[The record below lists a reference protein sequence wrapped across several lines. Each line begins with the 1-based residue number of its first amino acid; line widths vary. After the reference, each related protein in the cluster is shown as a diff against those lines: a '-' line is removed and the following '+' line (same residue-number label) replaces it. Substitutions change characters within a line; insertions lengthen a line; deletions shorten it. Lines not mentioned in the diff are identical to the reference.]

1 MIHSQVARQ
10 APEAGDSG
18 KTEGQSGLPAD
29 PALVLVLLGTV
40 AALCGQW
47 LVGRNARGEW
57 VALVYASAVALFL
70 AGVAGWAPSRVE
82 SAVEDGPAPSGP
94 PPPGRRGAG
103 VRWPLAAA
111 ALALGAVSFLASG
124 GTEAPLGPREL
135 AVLCQGAGAR
145 VLQGNQFTPLGVTSW
160 VLAVAL
166 GLAACWQRDGA
177 PSGQPSGQPSG
188 ATAGPGWGAR
198 LRRLSLD
205 RPAGLGAGAGG
216 AVAERES
223 ERGGSSGAR
232 GALRLSWTAIALGAV
247 ILCGTGVL
255 FFRLDQVPA
264 EMTSDHA
271 EKLLDA
277 QTVLDGQRPIF
288 FPCNTGREALQFYLI
303 AAMTPLTGDAG
314 PGYLTMKLGTAL
326 VAATTLPF
334 TFLFA
339 RVIGGTG
346 LALLAT
352 AVLASTRW
360 LWQVGR
366 VGLRF
371 PFPPAFGAAIFYFL
385 VKALVDRRR
394 NDFLLCGLVL
404 GAAQHSY
411 TALRFAPLAVLACVG
426 IALLADARRRDRPDA
441 PARRGALLTDTAL
454 LFAIAGLV
462 SLPLLSYALDQPYAF
477 FFRGASRLA
486 SDSLAAPLR
495 DLLPVLLDN
504 VRRALL
510 MFNWRGDV
518 VWVNTIPGE
527 PILDPLSGAFFV
539 LGCAYALYRVL
550 RRGDVPY
557 LYLLVLLFV
566 GLLPSILSLA
576 YPGENPSTV
585 RAGMA
590 LPPTAVLVALPML
603 LLTRRLASWVGGSSG
618 VWAGG
623 IALAALL
630 VPVARINAEQYFRV
644 YAWQHSAASQHSAKV
659 AQAVAGFLALG
670 GRREDVYVIPWQH
683 WFDTRLLAIQVG
695 DLRWEPILWGVEE
708 ARRTDG
714 LPRPRLYLVHPDD
727 GDALAS
733 LSRWYPGA
741 AVHVHDLRETG
752 GQPYL
757 VTVLVPPG
765 TVAAAQGE
773 ESGAA
778 RAGVPAASTL
788 GR

>member
-1 MIHSQVARQ
+1 
-10 APEAGDSG
+10 
-18 KTEGQSGLPAD
+18 
-29 PALVLVLLGTV
+29 V

-70 AGVAGWAPSRVE
+70 AGVAGETLARPRKAPGAPAAPGAPE
-82 SAVEDGPAPSGP
+82 TNAAGDGHDDSAGS

-103 VRWPLAAA
+103 VRWPLAAG
-111 ALALGAVSFLASG
+111 ALALGALSLLASG

-166 GLAACWQRDGA
+166 GLAACWQRV
-177 PSGQPSGQPSG
+177 GQPSG
-188 ATAGPGWGAR
+188 TGWGAR
-198 LRRLSLD
+198 FRPLSLD
-205 RPAGLGAGAGG
+205 RP
-216 AVAERES
+216 
-223 ERGGSSGAR
+223 
-232 GALRLSWTAIALGAV
+232 ALRLSWTAIALGAI
-247 ILCGTGVL
+247 ILCGTGAL

-303 AAMTPLTGDAG
+303 AAMTPLTGDTQ
-314 PGYLTMKLGTAL
+314 PGYMTMKLGTAL

-426 IALLADARRRDRPDA
+426 IALLADARRRDLADA
-441 PARRGALLTDTAL
+441 PSQRAGFSPHSPPPARRGALLTDTAL
-454 LFAIAGLV
+454 LVAIAGLV

-486 SDSLAAPLR
+486 SDSLAGPPR
-495 DLLPVLLDN
+495 DLPPVLLDN

-576 YPGENPSTV
+576 YPGENPSIV

-603 LLTRRLASWVGGSSG
+603 LLS
-618 VWAGG
+618 
-623 IALAALL
+623 
-630 VPVARINAEQYFRV
+630 
-644 YAWQHSAASQHSAKV
+644 
-659 AQAVAGFLALG
+659 
-670 GRREDVYVIPWQH
+670 
-683 WFDTRLLAIQVG
+683 
-695 DLRWEPILWGVEE
+695 
-708 ARRTDG
+708 
-714 LPRPRLYLVHPDD
+714 
-727 GDALAS
+727 
-733 LSRWYPGA
+733 
-741 AVHVHDLRETG
+741 
-752 GQPYL
+752 
-757 VTVLVPPG
+757 
-765 TVAAAQGE
+765 
-773 ESGAA
+773 
-778 RAGVPAASTL
+778 
-788 GR
+788 

>member
-1 MIHSQVARQ
+1 M
-10 APEAGDSG
+10 
-18 KTEGQSGLPAD
+18 
-29 PALVLVLLGTV
+29 
-40 AALCGQW
+40 
-47 LVGRNARGEW
+47 
-57 VALVYASAVALFL
+57 
-70 AGVAGWAPSRVE
+70 
-82 SAVEDGPAPSGP
+82 
-94 PPPGRRGAG
+94 
-103 VRWPLAAA
+103 RWPLAAG
-111 ALALGAVSFLASG
+111 ALVMGAVSFFASG
-124 GTEAPLGPREL
+124 GTEAPLGPRGL
-135 AVLCQGAGAR
+135 AELCQGAGAR

-166 GLAACWQRDGA
+166 GLAACWQRVGA
-177 PSGQPSGQPSG
+177 PSGAG
-188 ATAGPGWGAR
+188 AEPGWEARFRR
-198 LRRLSLD
+198 LRAG
-205 RPAGLGAGAGG
+205 RPT
-216 AVAERES
+216 
-223 ERGGSSGAR
+223 
-232 GALRLSWTAIALGAV
+232 LRLSWTAIALGAV
-247 ILCGTGVL
+247 ILCGAGAL

-303 AAMTPLTGDAG
+303 AAMTPLTGGAGGAGGAG
-314 PGYLTMKLGTAL
+314 PGYMTMKLGTAL

-339 RVIGGTG
+339 RVIGGPG

-385 VKALVDRRR
+385 VKALVGRRR

-426 IALLADARRRDRPDA
+426 IALLADARHRDLADA
-441 PARRGALLTDTAL
+441 PARPAGSSPPPGLRRTTRTDEAVSRAALTRRRPRPPTRRGALLTDTAL

-462 SLPLLSYALDQPYAF
+462 SLPLLRYAFDQPYTF
-477 FFRGASRLA
+477 IFRGASRLA
-486 SDSLAAPLR
+486 SDNLAGPPR

-518 VWVNTIPGE
+518 VWVNTIAGE

-576 YPGENPSTV
+576 YPGENPSIV

-603 LLTRRLASWVGGSSG
+603 LLSRRLASWVGGRSG

-623 IALAALL
+623 IALAGLL

-644 YAWQHSAASQHSAKV
+644 YARQHSAASQHSARV

-670 GRREDVYVIPWQH
+670 GRREDVYALPWPH

-695 DLRWEPILWGVEE
+695 DIRWQPNLWGVEE
-708 ARRTDG
+708 ARLADG

-727 GDALAS
+727 GEALAS
-733 LSRWYPGA
+733 LSQWYPGA
-741 AVHVHDLRETG
+741 AVHIHDLHETG

-757 VTVLVPPG
+757 VTVLVPPE
-765 TVAAAQGE
+765 TVAAAQPG
-773 ESGAA
+773 
-778 RAGVPAASTL
+778 
-788 GR
+788 

>member
-1 MIHSQVARQ
+1 M
-10 APEAGDSG
+10 
-18 KTEGQSGLPAD
+18 
-29 PALVLVLLGTV
+29 
-40 AALCGQW
+40 
-47 LVGRNARGEW
+47 
-57 VALVYASAVALFL
+57 
-70 AGVAGWAPSRVE
+70 
-82 SAVEDGPAPSGP
+82 
-94 PPPGRRGAG
+94 
-103 VRWPLAAA
+103 RWPLAAG

-177 PSGQPSGQPSG
+177 PSGQPSG

-198 LRRLSLD
+198 FRRLSLD
-205 RPAGLGAGAGG
+205 RP
-216 AVAERES
+216 
-223 ERGGSSGAR
+223 
-232 GALRLSWTAIALGAV
+232 ALRLSWTAIALGAV

-303 AAMTPLTGDAG
+303 AAMTPLTGDAQ

-426 IALLADARRRDRPDA
+426 IALLADARRRDRADA
-441 PARRGALLTDTAL
+441 PPSGWLAPLPTPRPARGPAHGHRPPLRHRRPGLPAPPALRPRSAL
-454 LFAIAGLV
+454 RLHLQGRLPAGL
-462 SLPLLSYALDQPYAF
+462 
-477 FFRGASRLA
+477 G
-486 SDSLAAPLR
+486 
-495 DLLPVLLDN
+495 
-504 VRRALL
+504 
-510 MFNWRGDV
+510 
-518 VWVNTIPGE
+518 
-527 PILDPLSGAFFV
+527 
-539 LGCAYALYRVL
+539 
-550 RRGDVPY
+550 
-557 LYLLVLLFV
+557 
-566 GLLPSILSLA
+566 
-576 YPGENPSTV
+576 
-585 RAGMA
+585 
-590 LPPTAVLVALPML
+590 
-603 LLTRRLASWVGGSSG
+603 
-618 VWAGG
+618 
-623 IALAALL
+623 
-630 VPVARINAEQYFRV
+630 
-644 YAWQHSAASQHSAKV
+644 
-659 AQAVAGFLALG
+659 
-670 GRREDVYVIPWQH
+670 
-683 WFDTRLLAIQVG
+683 
-695 DLRWEPILWGVEE
+695 
-708 ARRTDG
+708 
-714 LPRPRLYLVHPDD
+714 
-727 GDALAS
+727 
-733 LSRWYPGA
+733 
-741 AVHVHDLRETG
+741 
-752 GQPYL
+752 
-757 VTVLVPPG
+757 
-765 TVAAAQGE
+765 
-773 ESGAA
+773 
-778 RAGVPAASTL
+778 
-788 GR
+788 